1 MNVIKKMIENTKN
14 KKIKLIGITGKMG
27 SGKSLFSF
35 FFKEKGIPVYS
46 SDQRGK
52 ILMNQVKMIKQ
63 NIIKYFGKDSYRKDK
78 INKTYLSEIV
88 FKNPIALKLL
98 CTIVHPWIFL
108 DFKQWISSIIRIQKK
123 TLYVIKESA
132 ILFESNSYKEC
143 DFIITITSPKKNM
156 IKRIIKRDNINE
168 NQIIDRLKN
177 QISNRKRE
185 KQSNFVIKNYSS
197 TYYLQK
203 EANRIHK
210 LLEKLIT
217 QKNQ

>member
-1 MNVIKKMIENTKN
+1 MIENTKN

-35 FFKEKGIPVYS
+35 FFRKKGIPVYS

-52 ILMNQVKMIKQ
+52 ILMNQVKIIKQ
-63 NIIKYFGKDSYRKDK
+63 NVIKYFGKDSYRKNK

-98 CTIVHPWIFL
+98 CTIVHPWMSL
-108 DFKQWISSIIRIQKK
+108 DFKQWISSIIKKKEKK

-132 ILFESNSYKEC
+132 ILFESRTYKEC

-156 IKRIIKRDNINE
+156 IERIIKRDNLNE

-177 QISNRKRE
+177 QISNKKRK
-185 KQSNFVIKNYSS
+185 KKSHFVIKNYSS
-197 TYYLQK
+197 TYHLQK
-203 EANRIHK
+203 ESDRIHK

>member
-1 MNVIKKMIENTKN
+1 MNVI

-35 FFKEKGIPVYS
+35 FLKKKGISVYS

-52 ILMNQVKMIKQ
+52 ILMNQVKIIKQ
-63 NIIKYFGKDSYRKDK
+63 NIIKYFGKDSYRKNK

-88 FKNPIALKLL
+88 FKNPTALKLL
-98 CTIVHPWIFL
+98 CTIVHPWISL
-108 DFKQWISSIIRIQKK
+108 DFKQWISSIKIQKK

-132 ILFESNSYKEC
+132 VLFESNSYKEC

-156 IKRIIKRDNINE
+156 IQRIIKRDNINE

-177 QISNRKRE
+177 QISNRQRE
-185 KQSNFVIKNYSS
+185 KKSNFIIKNYSY

-203 EANRIHK
+203 EADRIHK

>member
-1 MNVIKKMIENTKN
+1 
-14 KKIKLIGITGKMG
+14 
-27 SGKSLFSF
+27 
-35 FFKEKGIPVYS
+35 
-46 SDQRGK
+46 
-52 ILMNQVKMIKQ
+52 MNQVKIIKQ
-63 NIIKYFGKDSYRKDK
+63 NIIKSFGKDSYRKNK

-88 FKNPIALKLL
+88 FQNPIALKLL
-98 CTIVHPWIFL
+98 CTIVHPWVSL
-108 DFKQWISSIIRIQKK
+108 DFKQWISYIIRIQKK

-168 NQIIDRLKN
+168 NQIINRLKN

-185 KQSNFVIKNYSS
+185 KKSNFVIKNYSS

-203 EANRIHK
+203 EADRIHK